1 MKLARFKFLLL
12 ILFIF
17 YCFSCAEREEK
28 PTAPGQTEIR
38 FFTMQLRPTF
48 DDYFLSLFS
57 EFEKTH
63 PNVKIKWMDY
73 PAQDYDTKLLT
84 SFMGKTPPDILNVT
98 PQSLPTYV
106 SRQTLLP
113 LEELVSK
120 EVRDSY
126 FPNILR
132 NACQVEGKTYA
143 LPWYL
148 ATGVTMCNMK
158 IFQEA
163 GFSEKDIPRT
173 YQEMRDI
180 ARVIREKTDKFA
192 FFPLYTEAGSLKGYL
207 SEAGVTLLNPTGTKA
222 VFNTPKGVEVYKF
235 WTDFYK
241 NGLAPSEALTAMH
254 RNPIEM
260 YKSGRLA
267 IFHSGPQFLKH
278 IKSDSPDVYQNTVVR
293 PKLLW
298 DDYETYGV
306 DAHILAVSSRTDNPE
321 LAAEFAAFVT
331 NGANQ
336 LKFCKLTTIIPSVV
350 KATEDPYFAKVE
362 DTPEGQARKIAAEQV
377 KKGTLL
383 PTPPKN
389 SGKLF
394 REMDKMTERVCLGE
408 LTPEE
413 GLKQLQD
420 RWNEILKE

>member
-1 MKLARFKFLLL
+1 MKSFCFKVLFLICASSLL
-12 ILFIF
+12 FR
-17 YCFSCAEREEK
+17 CASREEK
-28 PTAPGQTEIR
+28 TPASSQIEIT

-57 EFEKTH
+57 EFENSR

-84 SFMGKTPPDILNVT
+84 SFMGKNPPDVINIA

-106 SRQTLLP
+106 SRQTVLP
-113 LEELVSK
+113 LEDLVAR
-120 EVRDSY
+120 EVLDSY
-126 FPNILR
+126 FSNIMQ
-132 NACQVEGKTYA
+132 NACQFEGRTYA
-143 LPWYL
+143 APWYL

-158 IFQEA
+158 IFREA
-163 GFSEKDIPRT
+163 GLSEKDIPRS
-173 YQEMRDI
+173 YQEMRGV
-180 ARVIREKTDKFA
+180 ARIIREKTDKFA
-192 FFPLYTEAGSLKGYL
+192 YFPVYTEAGALKGYL
-207 SEAGVTLLNPTGTKA
+207 SEAGVPLLDPTGKEA
-222 VFNTPKGVEVYKF
+222 VFHTPKGVEVFKF
-235 WTDFYK
+235 WSDFYK
-241 NGLAPSEALTAMH
+241 DGLAPSEALTAMH
-254 RNPIEM
+254 RDPIEM

-278 IKSDSPDVYQNTVVR
+278 VKADSPDVYQNTVVR
-293 PKLLW
+293 SKLLW

-306 DAHILAVSSRTDNPE
+306 DAHILAISAKSDHPE

-331 NGANQ
+331 NAENQ

-350 KATEDPYFAKVE
+350 KATEDPYFTNVE
-362 DTPEGQARKIAAEQV
+362 DTPEGQARKIAAFQV
-377 KKGTLL
+377 KNGTLL
-383 PTPPKN
+383 PTPSKN

-394 REMDKMTERVCLGE
+394 REMDKMTEQVCLGN

-420 RWNEILKE
+420 KWNEILKE